1 MRGSGGQR
9 ARRLRFGYSA
19 GLLNPENLDMWLA
32 KRMLVLVGVVAGLLL
47 IACAV
52 LTQPLVQPASSRTP
66 SIDVEKLRSHV
77 RMLSEQLY
85 PRSFDQRQTLDA
97 AASYV
102 HAQLATTG
110 AVVEDQVFTV
120 SGETYRNVIARFG
133 PQDGPVVVV
142 GAHYDSDG
150 DQARGASF
158 PLGYDL
164 STHTPG
170 ADDNA
175 SGVAGLLELARLLS
189 LEPPRVGVEL
199 VAFTLEE
206 EPNFQTETMGS
217 VQHARQVRAS
227 GRKVEV
233 MVSLEMIGYFS
244 DQPQSQSFPFP
255 LLGFVYPSRGD
266 FIAIVGRVQDWSAT
280 RKVKAGML
288 GASDLPVCSIN
299 ASSLVPGIDFSDHS
313 SYWDQGFPALMI
325 TDTAFYRNPNYH
337 QAGDVA
343 RTLDYGRMA
352 KVVQG
357 VFGVIQSYAPAH

>member
-1 MRGSGGQR
+1 
-9 ARRLRFGYSA
+9 
-19 GLLNPENLDMWLA
+19 MWLA
-32 KRMLVLVGVVAGLLL
+32 KRILVFVGVVAGLLL
-47 IACAV
+47 LAYAV
-52 LTQPLVQPASSRTP
+52 LTQPLVQPTSSKAP
-66 SIDVEKLRSHV
+66 SIDVDKLRSHV

-110 AVVEDQVFTV
+110 AAVEDQVFTV
-120 SGETYRNVIARFG
+120 NGETYRNVIARFG
-133 PQDGPVVVV
+133 PQDGPVLVI

-189 LEPPRVGVEL
+189 LAPPRVGVEL

-217 VQHARQVRAS
+217 VQHARHVRAS

-233 MVSLEMIGYFS
+233 MISLEMIGYFS
-244 DQPQSQSFPFP
+244 DEPRSQSFPFP
-255 LLGFVYPSRGD
+255 VLGFIYPSRGD

-288 GASDLPVCSIN
+288 GASDLPVYSIN
-299 ASSLVPGIDFSDHS
+299 ASSIVPGIDFSDHG